1 MTTDPTPMA
10 EHDVNDPAPT
20 GNREAD
26 LALAGVHLRL
36 GLLALA
42 RAELETLAGRDALD
56 ESGLVDLAET
66 RWRTGD
72 IVGAG
77 EAAAAALDPDGGGP
91 LVALV
96 VAAEAALSR
105 GRPSEARGYATRA
118 MEQADVSI
126 DVIFAGMPRGP
137 MWPADATTLTQPPP
151 TLFEAPRARGMQDV
165 AEAGA
170 TEDVGPEEASTSRS
184 EPATP
189 EPSTMALW
197 GTEDLAAPAGA
208 GAADAPAGAHIGLP
222 TGRDLLRTG
231 REALDA
237 GDPAT
242 AAAHL
247 GLALRLAPDLAPAIL
262 DATDGLTEAGLALV
276 RGDAYRLVGRDDA
289 ARRAFAEAIQPP
301 ETTTPPNQDPPR
313 PPEGDPA

>member
-137 MWPADATTLTQPPP
+137 MWPADATTLT
-151 TLFEAPRARGMQDV
+151 
-165 AEAGA
+165 
-170 TEDVGPEEASTSRS
+170 
-184 EPATP
+184 
-189 EPSTMALW
+189 
-197 GTEDLAAPAGA
+197 
-208 GAADAPAGAHIGLP
+208 
-222 TGRDLLRTG
+222 
-231 REALDA
+231 
-237 GDPAT
+237 
-242 AAAHL
+242 
-247 GLALRLAPDLAPAIL
+247 
-262 DATDGLTEAGLALV
+262 
-276 RGDAYRLVGRDDA
+276 
-289 ARRAFAEAIQPP
+289 
-301 ETTTPPNQDPPR
+301 
-313 PPEGDPA
+313 

>member
-1 MTTDPTPMA
+1 MTDPTPPA
-10 EHDVNDPAPT
+10 EHDVRDPAPP
-20 GNREAD
+20 GDREGD
-26 LALAGVHLRL
+26 LLLAGVHLRL

-56 ESGLVDLAET
+56 GSGLVDLAEA

-77 EAAAAALDPDGGGP
+77 EAAAAVLDQDGGGP

-118 MEQADVSI
+118 MEQADVAI
-126 DVIFAGMPRGP
+126 DAIFAGMPRGP
-137 MWPADATTLTQPPP
+137 MWPADATTLTQPAP
-151 TLFEAPRARGMQDV
+151 TLFEGPRARGVQDV
-165 AEAGA
+165 AKAGA
-170 TEDVGPEEASTSRS
+170 TEDAGPQDAPMSRS

-197 GTEDLAAPAGA
+197 GTEDLAAPAGTE
-208 GAADAPAGAHIGLP
+208 AADVPADAHVGLP
-222 TGRDLLRTG
+222 AGRDLLRTG

-242 AAAHL
+242 AAAHF

-262 DATDGLTEAGLALV
+262 DATDGWTEAGLALV

-301 ETTTPPNQDPPR
+301 ETTSPPTQDPPP